1 MRIFHVI
8 MSVVFEFGGIG
19 TLNLDDI
26 IEYDEESTNL
36 DFKKEEYHKNDYVSL
51 IKDISSMANALNSEI
66 KRIVIGIK
74 HRPGED
80 KEFIGVEKL
89 TDQATL
95 ENVIQENIEPDINFK
110 YYSYK
115 FKNVTLGIIE
125 IYDNDDKPYMMR
137 KDYATLKKGDMWIRK
152 GSRQSRVTRED
163 LNKMFDLR
171 KKAAFDNKV
180 AIGFGKKLE
189 KDISVLKINVSR
201 ETFPSEVRKRELED
215 LIKRIDERYSINV
228 EKNDKEPSAL
238 EKLALVGMSLFGEF
252 RDSDKSIRIG
262 YDSLT
267 NFPIYKNKEEIL
279 SIIEKIGTIYYDNDC
294 YYLYE
299 ENSSKFNCQIYN
311 DGTEFLEDVKIEL
324 FFDSNIFIIAEKIYE
339 EPHATPLL
347 YTAVKTL
354 DYNYPVIY
362 KDGKYIVAENYHD
375 QIRHKTLTNVF
386 DEDLRI
392 LIKPN
397 ADVNDTEVKYKIG
410 AKNLAHP
417 IEGTL
422 KIIIK

>member
-8 MSVVFEFGGIG
+8 MSVVFEIGGVG

-36 DFKKEEYHKNDYVSL
+36 DFKKEEYNKNDYVSL

-110 YYSYK
+110 YYPYK
-115 FKNVTLGIIE
+115 FKDVTLGIIE
-125 IYDNDDKPYMMR
+125 IYDNYDKPYMMR

-171 KKAAFDNKV
+171 KRVAFDNKV
-180 AIGFGKKLE
+180 TIGFGKELE
-189 KDISVLKINVSR
+189 KDISILKTNVSI
-201 ETFPSEVRKRELED
+201 ETFPSEVRKRELQD
-215 LIKRIDERYSINV
+215 LIKRIDERYSINI
-228 EKNDKEPSAL
+228 EENGKEPSVL
-238 EKLALVGMSLFGEF
+238 KKFTLAGMSLLGEY

-267 NFPIYKNKEEIL
+267 NLPIYKNKEEIL
-279 SIIEKIGTIYYDNDC
+279 EMIKDIESIYYDNDC

-299 ENSSKFNCQIYN
+299 ENSSKFNCQIFN

-324 FFDSNIFIIAEKIYE
+324 FFDSNIFIIAEKIYGK
-339 EPHATPLL
+339 PHASSLFRIPA
-347 YTAVKTL
+347 YTL
-354 DYNYPVIY
+354 DYNYPVVY
-362 KDGKYIVAENYHD
+362 ADGNYIVAENYHD

-392 LIKPN
+392 LIKSN
-397 ADVNDTEVKYKIG
+397 VDVNDTEVKYKIG
-410 AKNLAHP
+410 AKNLAHH

>member
-1 MRIFHVI
+1 MNI
-8 MSVVFEFGGIG
+8 
-19 TLNLDDI
+19 DDI

-36 DFKKEEYHKNDYVSL
+36 DFKKEEYHKSDYASL
-51 IKDISSMANALNSEI
+51 IKDISSMANALNSET

-80 KEFIGVEKL
+80 KEFIGIEKL

-95 ENVIQENIEPDINFK
+95 ENVIQENIEPNINFK
-110 YYSYK
+110 YYSHK

-125 IYDNDDKPYMMR
+125 IYDNYDKPYMMR

-171 KKAAFDNKV
+171 KKVAFDNKV
-180 AIGFGKKLE
+180 VIGFGKELE
-189 KDISVLKINVSR
+189 KEISLLKTNVSR
-201 ETFPSEVRKRELED
+201 EAFPSEVRKRELEE
-215 LIKRIDERYSINV
+215 LIKRLDERYSINI
-228 EKNDKEPSAL
+228 EKKDKELSIS
-238 EKLALVGMSLFGEF
+238 EKLALIGMNLSGEF

-262 YDSLT
+262 YDSFT
-267 NFPIYKNKEEIL
+267 KFPIYKNKEQIL
-279 SIIEKIGTIYYDNDC
+279 SLIENIEDTYSDDDC

-324 FFDSNIFIIAEKIYE
+324 FFDSNIFNIAEKIFE
-339 EPHATPLL
+339 KPHANHLL
-347 YTAVKTL
+347 YTAVKTIN
-354 DYNYPVIY
+354 YNYPVVY
-362 KDGKYIVAENYHD
+362 QDGNCIVAENYLD
-375 QIRHKTLTNVF
+375 QIRHKTLTDVF

-392 LIKPN
+392 LINPN
-397 ADVNDTEVKYKIG
+397 TDVNDTEVKYKIG
-410 AKNLAHP
+410 AKNLAHH

>member
-1 MRIFHVI
+1 
-8 MSVVFEFGGIG
+8 
-19 TLNLDDI
+19 LNLDDI

-74 HRPGED
+74 YRPGED

-95 ENVIQENIEPDINFK
+95 ENVIQENIEPNINFK
-110 YYSYK
+110 YYPYK

-125 IYDNDDKPYMMR
+125 IYDNYDKPYMMR

-171 KKAAFDNKV
+171 KKVAFDNKV
-180 AIGFGKKLE
+180 AIGFGKELGKE
-189 KDISVLKINVSR
+189 ISILKVNVPR
-201 ETFPSEVRKRELED
+201 ENFPSEVRKRELED

-228 EKNDKEPSAL
+228 EESDKEPSAL
-238 EKLALVGMSLFGEF
+238 EKLALAGMNLFGEF

-279 SIIEKIGTIYYDNDC
+279 NIIEEIGDIYYDNDC

-299 ENSSKFNCQIYN
+299 EIGSKFNCQIYN

-324 FFDSNIFIIAEKIYE
+324 FFDSNVFIIAEKIFE

-347 YTAVKTL
+347 YPAVKTL
-354 DYNYPVIY
+354 DCDYPDIY
-362 KDGKYIVAENYHD
+362 TDGNYIVAENYHD

-410 AKNLAHP
+410 AKNLAHH

-422 KIIIK
+422 NILIK

>member
-1 MRIFHVI
+1 MNI
-8 MSVVFEFGGIG
+8 
-19 TLNLDDI
+19 DDI

-36 DFKKEEYHKNDYVSL
+36 DFKQEEYHKSDYASL
-51 IKDISSMANALNSEI
+51 IKDISSMANALNSET

-80 KEFIGVEKL
+80 KEFIGIEKL
-89 TDQATL
+89 TDQATF
-95 ENVIQENIEPDINFK
+95 ENIIQENIEPNINFK
-110 YYSYK
+110 YYSHK

-125 IYDNDDKPYMMR
+125 IYDNYDKPYMMR

-171 KKAAFDNKV
+171 KNVAFDNKV
-180 AIGFGKKLE
+180 AIGFGKNLE
-189 KDISVLKINVSR
+189 KDTSIIKVNIPR
-201 ETFPSEVRKRELED
+201 ETFPSEVRKRELKD
-215 LIKRIDERYSINV
+215 LIKKIDERYSVNT
-228 EKNDKEPSAL
+228 EENDREPSAL
-238 EKLALVGMSLFGEF
+238 EKLALVGMGLFGEF

-267 NFPIYKNKEEIL
+267 NFPVYKNKEEIL
-279 SIIEKIGTIYYDNDC
+279 TLIENIEDIYYNNDC

-339 EPHATPLL
+339 EPHATSLL
-347 YTAVKTL
+347 CTAVKTI
-354 DYNYPVIY
+354 DYNYPFVY
-362 KDGKYIVAENYHD
+362 KDGNYIVAENYHD

-392 LIKPN
+392 LIKPSAN
-397 ADVNDTEVKYKIG
+397 VNDAEIKYKIG
-410 AKNLAHP
+410 AKNLAHH

>member
-1 MRIFHVI
+1 M
-8 MSVVFEFGGIG
+8 
-19 TLNLDDI
+19 NLDDI
-26 IEYDEESTNL
+26 IEYDEEGTNL

-51 IKDISSMANALNSEI
+51 IKDISSMANALNSET

-80 KEFIGVEKL
+80 KEFIGVEKI
-89 TDQATL
+89 TDQASL
-95 ENVIQENIEPDINFK
+95 ENVIQENIEPNINFK
-110 YYSYK
+110 YYPYN

-125 IYDNDDKPYMMR
+125 IFDNFDKPYMMR

-171 KKAAFDNKV
+171 KKVTFDNKV
-180 AIGFGKKLE
+180 AIGFGKELE
-189 KDISVLKINVSR
+189 KEISILKANIPR

-215 LIKRIDERYSINV
+215 LIKRIDERYSIND
-228 EKNDKEPSAL
+228 EENGKEPSTL
-238 EKLALVGMSLFGEF
+238 EKLALAGMNLFGEF

-262 YDSLT
+262 YDRFT

-279 SIIEKIGTIYYDNDC
+279 NTIENIRDIYYANDS

-299 ENSSKFNCQIYN
+299 ENSTKFNCQIYN

-324 FFDSNIFIIAEKIYE
+324 FFDSNIFVIAEKIYE
-339 EPHATPLL
+339 KPRDNSLL
-347 YTAVKTL
+347 YAAVKAA

-362 KDGKYIVAENYHD
+362 TDDNYIVAENYHD

-397 ADVNDTEVKYKIG
+397 VDVKDTEVKYKIG
-410 AKNLAHP
+410 AKNLPHH
-417 IEGTL
+417 IEGAL

>member
-1 MRIFHVI
+1 M
-8 MSVVFEFGGIG
+8 
-19 TLNLDDI
+19 NLDDI

-36 DFKKEEYHKNDYVSL
+36 DFKKEEYHKNDFVSL

-66 KRIVIGIK
+66 KRIVIGVK

-95 ENVIQENIEPDINFK
+95 ESIIQENIEPNINFK
-110 YYSYK
+110 YYPYK
-115 FKNVTLGIIE
+115 YKNVTLGIIE
-125 IYDNDDKPYMMR
+125 IYDNYDKPYMMR
-137 KDYATLKKGDMWIRK
+137 KDYAILKKGDMWIRK

-171 KKAAFDNKV
+171 KKVAFDDKV

-189 KDISVLKINVSR
+189 KDISILKVHVPR
-201 ETFPSEVRKRELED
+201 ETFPSEVRKRELEN
-215 LIKRIDERYSINV
+215 LIKRIDERYSTTA
-228 EKNDKEPSAL
+228 EENDKEPSAL
-238 EKLALVGMSLFGEF
+238 EKFALARMNLFGEF

-279 SIIEKIGTIYYDNDC
+279 NIIENIRDIYHNEDC
-294 YYLYE
+294 YYIYE
-299 ENSSKFNCQIYN
+299 ESSSKFNCQIYN

-339 EPHATPLL
+339 EPHATPIL

-354 DYNYPVIY
+354 DYNYPIIHT
-362 KDGKYIVAENYHD
+362 DGNCIVAENYHD
-375 QIRHKTLTNVF
+375 RIRHKTLTNVF

-397 ADVNDTEVKYKIG
+397 VDVNDTEVKYKIG
-410 AKNLAHP
+410 AKNLAHH

>member
-1 MRIFHVI
+1 MV
-8 MSVVFEFGGIG
+8 FGGVG
-19 TLNLDDI
+19 KLNLDDI

-36 DFKKEEYHKNDYVSL
+36 DFKKQEYHKNEYLSL
-51 IKDISSMANALNSEI
+51 IKDISSMANALNPEI
-66 KRIVIGIK
+66 KRIIIGVK

-80 KEFIGVEKL
+80 KEFIGIEKL

-95 ENVIQENIEPDINFK
+95 ENIIQENIEPNINFR
-110 YYSYK
+110 YYPYK

-125 IYDNDDKPYMMR
+125 IYDNYDKPYMMR
-137 KDYATLKKGDMWIRK
+137 KDYATLNKGDMWIRK

-171 KKAAFDNKV
+171 KKIAFDNKV

-189 KDISVLKINVSR
+189 KECSVLKVSIPR
-201 ETFPSEVRKRELED
+201 ETFPSEVRKRELEE
-215 LIKRIDERYSINV
+215 LIKKIDERYGINT
-228 EKNDKEPSAL
+228 EENDKETKEQSML
-238 EKLALVGMSLFGEF
+238 EKLALTGMNLFGEF
-252 RDSDKSIRIG
+252 RDSDKSIRVG
-262 YDSLT
+262 YDSFT
-267 NFPIYKNKEEIL
+267 NFPIYQNKEKIL
-279 SIIEKIGTIYYDNDC
+279 STIEKLKEEYYDDDA
-294 YYLYE
+294 YYFYE
-299 ENSSKFNCQIYN
+299 ENSTKFNCQIYN

-324 FFDSNIFIIAEKIYE
+324 FFDSNIFIISEKIFEKPY
-339 EPHATPLL
+339 ATALL
-347 YTAVKTL
+347 YTSAKTV

-362 KDGKYIVAENYHD
+362 TDGNYIVAENYHD

-392 LIKPN
+392 LIKSN
-397 ADVNDTEVKYKIG
+397 VDVNDTEIKYKIG
-410 AKNLAHP
+410 AKNLAHH